1 MPDLALPTPAHHT
14 AAPARER
21 DPGIDA
27 ARAVAIAGVVGGH
40 WLVTGLVVD
49 DAGAWRQASPLAAM
63 PALVPVSWLLQT
75 LGLFFFAGG
84 FAAARSTGRRR
95 SAAALIRPLLLLL
108 GSWTAALAVAAMLR
122 TPRGTLRAI
131 AVLVVS
137 PLWFLLPYL
146 ALRLVTPVLTRLV
159 DRSGPAAVAGP
170 AIAVVAGSDAGLL
183 PGWTAV
189 PAAWSVPWVLGIA
202 LARGRRPTRGN
213 APAHGRRPTRG
224 TPPAP
229 GRRPTRDIAPAR
241 GRRPPGAV
249 LLLAG
254 VTGMVV
260 LVRGLGYPAAAVG
273 VPGDGRSNLDPP
285 SLFAVAL
292 AAAQIGAFLLLR
304 DRRRSPTRARS
315 SAPSEGPGAGGGTA
329 PNGGLVQAVNRAA
342 LPIYLSHQSVLVA
355 AAAIGGNTL
364 VRPPADA
371 SWIMLRAAWLPFLAF
386 VLAAV
391 TAPRWW
397 TIRRAQGA

>member
-1 MPDLALPTPAHHT
+1 VTMPGLAPPTPAHHT

-95 SAAALIRPLLLLL
+95 SPAALIRPLLLLL
-108 GSWTAALAVAAMLR
+108 GSWTAALAVAAMLG
-122 TPRGTLRAI
+122 TPRGTLRTI

-202 LARGRRPTRGN
+202 LAN
-213 APAHGRRPTRG
+213 
-224 TPPAP
+224 
-229 GRRPTRDIAPAR
+229 GRRPTRDIAPAH

-260 LVRGLGYPAAAVG
+260 LVRGLGYPAAACRWWQSPERG
-273 VPGDGRSNLDPP
+273 TRPGGQPGRPADLPEPP
-285 SLFAVAL
+285 ECSR
-292 AAAQIGAFLLLR
+292 GGR
-304 DRRRSPTRARS
+304 GDRR
-315 SAPSEGPGAGGGTA
+315 EHPGQTAGRRLVDHA
-329 PNGGLVQAVNRAA
+329 AGGLVTIPR
-342 LPIYLSHQSVLVA
+342 
-355 AAAIGGNTL
+355 
-364 VRPPADA
+364 VRPRRGHRTPMVDDPACPGRL
-371 SWIMLRAAWLPFLAF
+371 ILP
-386 VLAAV
+386 
-391 TAPRWW
+391 
-397 TIRRAQGA
+397 

>member
-108 GSWTAALAVAAMLR
+108 GSWTAALAVAAMLG
-122 TPRGTLRAI
+122 TPRGTLRTI

-202 LARGRRPTRGN
+202 LAN
-213 APAHGRRPTRG
+213 
-224 TPPAP
+224 

-249 LLLAG
+249 LLLPG

-304 DRRRSPTRARS
+304 DRRRSPTGARH
-315 SAPSEGPGAGGGTA
+315 SAPSEGPGAGGGSA

-397 TIRRAQGA
+397 TIRRARGD

>member
-1 MPDLALPTPAHHT
+1 
-14 AAPARER
+14 
-21 DPGIDA
+21 
-27 ARAVAIAGVVGGH
+27 
-40 WLVTGLVVD
+40 
-49 DAGAWRQASPLAAM
+49 
-63 PALVPVSWLLQT
+63 
-75 LGLFFFAGG
+75 
-84 FAAARSTGRRR
+84 
-95 SAAALIRPLLLLL
+95 
-108 GSWTAALAVAAMLR
+108 
-122 TPRGTLRAI
+122 
-131 AVLVVS
+131 
-137 PLWFLLPYL
+137 
-146 ALRLVTPVLTRLV
+146 
-159 DRSGPAAVAGP
+159 
-170 AIAVVAGSDAGLL
+170 
-183 PGWTAV
+183 
-189 PAAWSVPWVLGIA
+189 
-202 LARGRRPTRGN
+202 
-213 APAHGRRPTRG
+213 
-224 TPPAP
+224 
-229 GRRPTRDIAPAR
+229 
-241 GRRPPGAV
+241 
-249 LLLAG
+249 
-254 VTGMVV
+254 VV

-397 TIRRAQGA
+397 TIRRARGD

>member
-1 MPDLALPTPAHHT
+1 MPALASDTHHA
-14 AAPARER
+14 AAPANER
-21 DPGIDA
+21 DPTVDA

-63 PALVPVSWLLQT
+63 PALVPLSWLLQS

-84 FAAARSTGRRR
+84 FAAARSTSRRGIL
-95 SAAALIRPLLLLL
+95 APLIRPLLLLVGL
-108 GSWTAALAVAAMLR
+108 WTAALTVAAVLG
-122 TPRGTLRAI
+122 TPRGTLRTVAI
-131 AVLVVS
+131 LVVS

-146 ALRLVTPVLTRLV
+146 ALRLATPVLSRLV
-159 DRSGPAAVAGP
+159 DRYGLATAAGP

-202 LARGRRPTRGN
+202 LAGDR
-213 APAHGRRPTRG
+213 
-224 TPPAP
+224 
-229 GRRPTRDIAPAR
+229 R

-249 LLLAG
+249 LLVAG
-254 VTGMVV
+254 VAGMVV

-292 AAAQIGAFLLLR
+292 AAAQIGVFLLLR
-304 DRRRSPTRARS
+304 ERRRSPEGAGC
-315 SAPSEGPGAGGGTA
+315 SAPSQGPGARGGTA
-329 PNGGLVQAVNRAA
+329 PNGGLIQAVNRAA
-342 LPIYLSHQSVLVA
+342 LPIYLSHQSVLLA
-355 AAAIGGNTL
+355 AAAVGGNTL
-364 VRPPADA
+364 VRPPDDP
-371 SWIMLRAAWLPFLAF
+371 SWIMLRAAWLPFLAV

-391 TAPRWW
+391 TAPRWR
-397 TIRRAQGA
+397 TTRRARGD